1 MQEYSLDHSL
11 FNTFL
16 KKNSKN
22 ELKDKKKIVN
32 RETKNK
38 NIKPGYKN
46 INKKQL
52 INLIKTYHDKCKNDL
67 LNSVYEYLLNEI
79 HNNMWGEFSI
89 NPEDIDN
96 LLFQMLLKKLHIIED
111 LKLNSVLFQD
121 ITTEECFNEI
131 SNDNLEEND
140 NPFLD
145 FDNKTDYITVE
156 KIYDEMV
163 YYNGIVNQIY
173 QIYLNEIS
181 ELFKQDFSNSDYE
194 KIKKMLLYNK
204 I

>member
-16 KKNSKN
+16 KKNTKN
-22 ELKDKKKIVN
+22 ELKDKKKIIN

-194 KIKKMLLYNK
+194 KIKKMLLYNWD
-204 I
+204 

>member
-16 KKNSKN
+16 KKNTKN
-22 ELKDKKKIVN
+22 ELKDKKKIIN

-111 LKLNSVLFQD
+111 LKLDSVLFQD

-173 QIYLNEIS
+173 QVYLNEIS

-194 KIKKMLLYNK
+194 KIKKMLLYNRA
-204 I
+204 

>member
-22 ELKDKKKIVN
+22 ESKNKKEVIN
-32 RETKNK
+32 QEIKNK
-38 NIKPGYKN
+38 NIKHGYKN

-96 LLFQMLLKKLHIIED
+96 LLFQMLLKKLHVIKD
-111 LKLNSVLFQD
+111 LKLNSILFQD

-131 SNDNLEEND
+131 SNDNLEENE

-145 FDNKTDYITVE
+145 FDNKNDYITIE

-163 YYNGIVNQIY
+163 YYDGIINQIY
-173 QIYLNEIS
+173 QLYLNEILD
-181 ELFKQDFSNSDYE
+181 LFEEDFSNSDYK
-194 KIKKMLLYNK
+194 KIKKMLLYNN

>member
-16 KKNSKN
+16 KKNTKN
-22 ELKDKKKIVN
+22 ELKDKKKIIN

-111 LKLNSVLFQD
+111 LKLDSVLFQD

-194 KIKKMLLYNK
+194 KIKKMLLYNWA
-204 I
+204 

>member
-16 KKNSKN
+16 KKNTKN
-22 ELKDKKKIVN
+22 ELKDKKKIIN
-32 RETKNK
+32 QETKNK
-38 NIKPGYKN
+38 NIKAGYKN

-194 KIKKMLLYNK
+194 KIKKMLLYNEA
-204 I
+204 

>member
-16 KKNSKN
+16 KKNTKN
-22 ELKDKKKIVN
+22 ELKDKKKIIN
-32 RETKNK
+32 QETKNK

-111 LKLNSVLFQD
+111 LKLDSVLFQD

-173 QIYLNEIS
+173 QVYLNEIS

-194 KIKKMLLYNK
+194 KIKKMLLYNRA
-204 I
+204 

>member
-22 ELKDKKKIVN
+22 ELKNKKEVINKEI
-32 RETKNK
+32 KNK
-38 NIKPGYKN
+38 NIKYGYKN

-96 LLFQMLLKKLHIIED
+96 LLFQMLLKKLHIIKD
-111 LKLNSVLFQD
+111 LKLNSILFQD

-131 SNDNLEEND
+131 SNDNLEENE

-145 FDNKTDYITVE
+145 FDNKNDYITIE

-163 YYNGIVNQIY
+163 YYDGIINQIY
-173 QIYLNEIS
+173 QLYLNEILD
-181 ELFKQDFSNSDYE
+181 LFEEDFSNSDYK
-194 KIKKMLLYNK
+194 KIKKMLLYNN

>member
-22 ELKDKKKIVN
+22 ELTDTKKIIN

-111 LKLNSVLFQD
+111 LKLDSVLFQD

-140 NPFLD
+140 NTFLY
-145 FDNKTDYITVE
+145 FDNKTD
-156 KIYDEMV
+156 
-163 YYNGIVNQIY
+163 
-173 QIYLNEIS
+173 
-181 ELFKQDFSNSDYE
+181 
-194 KIKKMLLYNK
+194 
-204 I
+204 

>member
-16 KKNSKN
+16 KKNTKN
-22 ELKDKKKIVN
+22 ELKDKKKIIN

-194 KIKKMLLYNK
+194 KIKKMLLYNRA
-204 I
+204 

>member
-16 KKNSKN
+16 KKNTKN
-22 ELKDKKKIVN
+22 ELKDKKKIIN

-173 QIYLNEIS
+173 QVYLNEIS

-194 KIKKMLLYNK
+194 KIKKMLLYNRA
-204 I
+204 

>member
-22 ELKDKKKIVN
+22 ELKDKKKIIN

-111 LKLNSVLFQD
+111 LKLDSVLFQD

-194 KIKKMLLYNK
+194 KIKKMLLYNRA
-204 I
+204 

>member
-22 ELKDKKKIVN
+22 ELTDTKKIIN

-111 LKLNSVLFQD
+111 LKLDSVLFQD

-173 QIYLNEIS
+173 QVYLNEIS

-194 KIKKMLLYNK
+194 KIKKMLLYNWA
-204 I
+204 

>member
-22 ELKDKKKIVN
+22 ESKNKKEVIN
-32 RETKNK
+32 QEIKNK
-38 NIKPGYKN
+38 NIKYGYKN

-96 LLFQMLLKKLHIIED
+96 LLFQMLLKKLHVIKD
-111 LKLNSVLFQD
+111 LKLNSILFQD

-131 SNDNLEEND
+131 SNDNLEENE
-140 NPFLD
+140 NPFLN
-145 FDNKTDYITVE
+145 FDNKNDYITIE

-163 YYNGIVNQIY
+163 YYDGIINQIY
-173 QIYLNEIS
+173 QLYLNEILD
-181 ELFKQDFSNSDYE
+181 LFEEDFSNSDYK
-194 KIKKMLLYNK
+194 KIKKMLLYNN

>member
-1 MQEYSLDHSL
+1 MQEYSLNHSL

-16 KKNSKN
+16 KKNTKN
-22 ELKDKKKIVN
+22 ELKDKKKIIN
-32 RETKNK
+32 QETKNK

-67 LNSVYEYLLNEI
+67 LNSVYEYLLNEV

-156 KIYDEMV
+156 KIYDEMI

-194 KIKKMLLYNK
+194 KIKKMLLYNGA
-204 I
+204 

>member
-16 KKNSKN
+16 KKNTKN
-22 ELKDKKKIVN
+22 ELKDNKKIIN

-173 QIYLNEIS
+173 QVYLNEIS

-194 KIKKMLLYNK
+194 KIKKMLLYNWA
-204 I
+204 